1 MCLSLGIYVLEMFC
15 SFSGV
20 DIVLDY
26 LSDRSVDGKIAA
38 NIITDDRN
46 RLLPA
51 NAEKILFCSE
61 NLLEVNFI
69 YF

>member
-26 LSDRSVDGKIAA
+26 LSDRSVDGKMSANNIA
-38 NIITDDRN
+38 DESN
-46 RLLPA
+46 R
-51 NAEKILFCSE
+51 
-61 NLLEVNFI
+61 
-69 YF
+69 